1 MKLSDKIKTTFQK
14 ALAPTLVVTL
24 IFFVTYFFFGMEN
37 TMIGP
42 FATLSFLRYRS
53 MCNHYECMIKNFAI
67 YIIMAVLAF
76 FAVMNL
82 PLCILINVL
91 ALFWIAYILID
102 EYNPTNYFPAGMAL
116 IFFQIAPVN
125 TLSALGTRIAALLAT
140 FVIVF
145 LFVFILSKTNKN
157 PNPLRGLLEKGFEN
171 CEHQIAL
178 CENGSDEEIDKLHHE
193 LCDINKRCSE
203 EIYSY
208 NRASIFMKGKT
219 NWYCQFILVFQI
231 VNYLTLNRNHSGN
244 PEKAKKLFADFKNL
258 FETCEPTSD
267 YHRLNFR
274 IKHPDIR
281 NFRLR
286 FALRQIIT
294 LTPCLVF
301 AWASGLPNAYWLVIS
316 VFFMMIPFSENTLQR
331 VRQRVTG
338 TIAGILICLV
348 LFSLFRNFAA
358 RVVIMTI
365 ANFLIYGANG
375 YGPTVAYI
383 TCSALALQTINAAVP
398 LILAQRLIYTLIGA
412 LIALLANKW
421 IFPIRIKKQIQY
433 LMELIRSIRK
443 ELVELTENTVPGDG
457 VRRKEI
463 DQRIIKSYM
472 LSKRLE
478 ALHESLPAEDRLVDF
493 ENLQKKH
500 MTFLAEYLSEYMT
513 G

>member
-1 MKLSDKIKTTFQK
+1 M
-14 ALAPTLVVTL
+14 
-24 IFFVTYFFFGMEN
+24 
-37 TMIGP
+37 
-42 FATLSFLRYRS
+42 
-53 MCNHYECMIKNFAI
+53 
-67 YIIMAVLAF
+67 IMAVLAF

-82 PLCILINVL
+82 PLCILINAL

-125 TLSALGTRIAALLAT
+125 TLPALGTRIAALLAT

-145 LFVFILSKTNKN
+145 LFVFILSKMGKN
-157 PNPLRGLLEKGFEN
+157 PNPLRGLLTKGFEN
-171 CEHQIAL
+171 CKQQIAL
-178 CENGSDEEIDKLHHE
+178 CENGSEEEIDKLHHE

-231 VNYLTLNRNHSGN
+231 INYLTLTRGQSGH
-244 PEKAKKLFADFKNL
+244 PEKAEKLFEDFRNL
-258 FETCEPTSD
+258 FDTCEPTAD

-274 IKHPDIR
+274 VRRPDIR

-316 VFFMMIPFSENTLQR
+316 VFFMMIPFTENTLQR
-331 VRQRVTG
+331 VRQRVAG

-398 LILAQRLIYTLIGA
+398 LILAQRLVYTLIGA
-412 LIALLANKW
+412 LIALIANKW
-421 IFPIRIKKQIQY
+421 IFPIRIKNQIQY
-433 LMELIRSIRK
+433 LMELIRSIRT

-472 LSKRLE
+472 LTKRLE
-478 ALHESLPAEDRLVDF
+478 ALHESLPEEEQLVDF
-493 ENLQKKH
+493 ENLRKKH
-500 MTFLAEYLSEYMT
+500 MLFLAEYLSKEMLL
-513 G
+513 